1 MAPDRIITVGS
12 TGGKLQA
19 VSLRECASNA
29 GGHAIV
35 ANGLAAKLAGPLL
48 SPFRLAR
55 LPTMDPGSIAR
66 VIALALG
73 QFVQARRHWRR
84 PRRRW
89 RGG

>member
-29 GGHAIV
+29 GCLAIV

-55 LPTMDPGSIAR
+55 LPAMDWVVAQVGVAAQVR
-66 VIALALG
+66 V
-73 QFVQARRHWRR
+73 H
-84 PRRRW
+84 
-89 RGG
+89 RGEGVPVCSP